1 MGWEPA
7 FWMLFRHSSSP
18 MALLDSERRVADVNE
33 AFLGLLGRS
42 RLELVGSSIVD
53 VISPPERS
61 TAAAQWQT
69 LMARGGEYTGTRHLI
84 RADGSLGEVE
94 FAARRIASKAQRR
107 LAVYVVLARSGAW
120 PSPARV
126 TPPERPLTERER
138 QVITL
143 IALGRG
149 TRAIASELYISPAT
163 VRTHVRNA
171 MSKLGAH
178 TRAQLVAAALCSGG
192 LALHP
197 PLLGGADRG

>member
-1 MGWEPA
+1 
-7 FWMLFRHSSSP
+7 
-18 MALLDSERRVADVNE
+18 
-33 AFLGLLGRS
+33 
-42 RLELVGSSIVD
+42 
-53 VISPPERS
+53 
-61 TAAAQWQT
+61 
-69 LMARGGEYTGTRHLI
+69 
-84 RADGSLGEVE
+84 
-94 FAARRIASKAQRR
+94 
-107 LAVYVVLARSGAW
+107 
-120 PSPARV
+120 V
-126 TPPERPLTERER
+126 TPPEHPLTERER